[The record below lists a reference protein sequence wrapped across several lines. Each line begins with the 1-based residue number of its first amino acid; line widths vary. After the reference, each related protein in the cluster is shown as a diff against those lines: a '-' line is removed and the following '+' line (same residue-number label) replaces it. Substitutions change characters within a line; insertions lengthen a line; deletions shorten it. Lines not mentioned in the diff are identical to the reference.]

1 MPHYNSSLIT
11 TISGKIETEI
21 LAKCDLCHNDPC
33 RNGASCR
40 PLPNRDYECA
50 CAPGFYGKNCDAVID
65 ACYGNPCTN
74 GATCQVMEAGRF
86 TCQCPEGYSGVR
98 YVCLNKKYVLEEAT
112 RVQVPRVEDKQEGR
126 VVAIRYETGWEPE
139 ILIFLPT
146 KT

>member
-1 MPHYNSSLIT
+1 MT
-11 TISGKIETEI
+11 KISGKIETEI

-98 YVCLNKKYVLEEAT
+98 YVCLNKEYSTYCTFRCDRSPSPKSRRYT
-112 RVQVPRVEDKQEGR
+112 GGEGR
-126 VVAIRYETGWEPE
+126 CNKIRNRLGTGNS
-139 ILIFLPT
+139 IVFPT

>member
-1 MPHYNSSLIT
+1 MARCLLSSLGQPIYYCRDLIIVNKT
-11 TISGKIETEI
+11 KISGKIETEI

-74 GATCQVMEAGRF
+74 GATCKVLEAGRL
-86 TCQCPEGYSGVR
+86 TCVCPQGYSGVR
-98 YVCLNKKYVLEEAT
+98 YVAN
-112 RVQVPRVEDKQEGR
+112 
-126 VVAIRYETGWEPE
+126 
-139 ILIFLPT
+139 
-146 KT
+146 